1 MVTTFKTS
9 YLKTEALH
17 ENQKLQAIDK
27 LQLKQDVCTR
37 WNSAYYMIERVLA
50 VYPAIYG
57 ALFESRNKDLLL
69 SEDDLDL
76 LPKVIEMLKPFEKA
90 TRKFSAKKVP
100 TSGLVLPYLQNFF
113 YSQLQPKETN
123 HTVIK
128 RAKNLIHADLLKR
141 YTKPEQ
147 KLLLGMCS
155 VLDPRVRTLDW
166 MSQEDKDVIYEE
178 LKREALRVALGS
190 SMTSIKVK
198 VEPGEDEPSV
208 SSACSLAPPP
218 PKIPKLES
226 SDSDDDL
233 DGVIIIKEEGPKPVD
248 VRVDA
253 EIAQYKSEPSLGLKF
268 PDVLQWWVGN
278 RVKYPILSNVML
290 RYMNIPATSVP
301 SERVFSTA
309 GEVFDGREALTPD
322 NANMLIFLYHN

>member
-1 MVTTFKTS
+1 
-9 YLKTEALH
+9 
-17 ENQKLQAIDK
+17 
-27 LQLKQDVCTR
+27 
-37 WNSAYYMIERVLA
+37 
-50 VYPAIYG
+50 
-57 ALFESRNKDLLL
+57 
-69 SEDDLDL
+69 
-76 LPKVIEMLKPFEKA
+76 MLKPFEKA
-90 TRKFSAKKVP
+90 TRKFSAEKVP
-100 TSGLVLPYLQNFF
+100 TSGLVLPYLQKII
-113 YSQLQPKETN
+113 YSQLQPKEIDQ
-123 HTVIK
+123 TVIK
-128 RAKNLIHADLLKR
+128 RAKNLIRADLLKR

-155 VLDPRVRTLDW
+155 VLDPRVRTLDL
-166 MSQEDKDVIYEE
+166 MSQEDKDGIYEE

-208 SSACSLAPPP
+208 SSACSPPP

-226 SDSDDDL
+226 S
-233 DGVIIIKEEGPKPVD
+233 D

-301 SERVFSTA
+301 SERVSPQMVKSLMA
-309 GEVFDGREALTPD
+309 GRPSLLTTQTC
-322 NANMLIFLYHN
+322 